1 MKNNSN
7 NLSTNSIKEKK
18 NLLIKVTLHKYKR
31 REIHKNRHRYHK
43 NQIKKLLLIKNLT
56 TCSKK
61 SHRKN
66 IKNPK
71 KQIGHQYKQIIST
84 IIMILYKRKK
94 SKTDKISSDTAYNE
108 TL

>member
-1 MKNNSN
+1 M
-7 NLSTNSIKEKK
+7 NSIEERRT
-18 NLLIKVTLHKYKR
+18 LLIRVVLQKYKLK
-31 REIHKNRHRYHK
+31 EIHKNRHQYLK
-43 NQIKKLLLIKNLT
+43 NQIKRQHLIKNLT

-108 TL
+108 NL

>member
-7 NLSTNSIKEKK
+7 NLSTNLKKERKILSIKVM
-18 NLLIKVTLHKYKR
+18 LQKYKR
-31 REIHKNRHRYHK
+31 REIHKNKLQYLK
-43 NQIKKLLLIKNLT
+43 NQIKRQHLIKNLIIY
-56 TCSKK
+56 SKK

-66 IKNPK
+66 TNNLKIL
-71 KQIGHQYKQIIST
+71 IGHQYKQIILT
-84 IIMILYKRKK
+84 IIMISYKRRK

>member
-1 MKNNSN
+1 M
-7 NLSTNSIKEKK
+7 
-18 NLLIKVTLHKYKR
+18 LLKYKR
-31 REIHKNRHRYHK
+31 KENHKNRHPYLK
-43 NQIKKLLLIKNLT
+43 NQIKRQHLIKNLT

-71 KQIGHQYKQIIST
+71 IQTEHQYKLIIST
-84 IIMILYKRKK
+84 IIMILYKRRK